1 MNKEVNDNLNKN
13 TSQED
18 IEFLTTAVPIIKDLN
33 NEQIEMLT
41 TSLPVIKDYTE
52 EEINELIK
60 KIPTLKKEDI
70 AKIKDALKP
79 VEKQSNKEKIIDL
92 LKTKRSKLLIILGI
106 LIIILTVISVGT
118 SFALSSQNEEY
129 ENYFFEIDK
138 KENPN
143 MEIYNIP
150 KDSPNFIKDS
160 KASQIVSCM
169 QSNTPIEKLPE
180 SVTSVINEIN
190 DYYNKSINRFAYKYV
205 DIYTGFTVSYNENQH
220 IFTASTIKAPT
231 DIYIYE
237 NAENGS
243 IDLEEK
249 LLYTKKYYNPGAGY
263 IKLGEENTYYTVRE
277 LVKNSAYYSDNV
289 AHTMLMDKFNK
300 DDMLA
305 FWKAKGTNAI
315 FTRPTIWGET
325 SAHDAAI
332 YMNELYNF
340 YEKGSD
346 IAKELMSYFTDNG
359 GQFLIPPQGLTSA
372 NKSGCAGS
380 VMHDISIVFD
390 ENPYI
395 VIALSNLGCLSAGS
409 YFEDVSNL
417 TYKLHKAYWD
427 YKVSS
432 CINK

>member
-33 NEQIEMLT
+33 DEQIEMLT
-41 TSLPVIKDYTE
+41 TSLPVIKDYNE

-92 LKTKRSKLLIILGI
+92 LKTKRSKLLIILGV

-237 NAENGS
+237 NAEKGS

-249 LLYTKKYYNPGAGY
+249 LLYTKK
-263 IKLGEENTYYTVRE
+263 
-277 LVKNSAYYSDNV
+277 
-289 AHTMLMDKFNK
+289 
-300 DDMLA
+300 
-305 FWKAKGTNAI
+305 
-315 FTRPTIWGET
+315 
-325 SAHDAAI
+325 
-332 YMNELYNF
+332 
-340 YEKGSD
+340 
-346 IAKELMSYFTDNG
+346 
-359 GQFLIPPQGLTSA
+359 
-372 NKSGCAGS
+372 
-380 VMHDISIVFD
+380 
-390 ENPYI
+390 
-395 VIALSNLGCLSAGS
+395 
-409 YFEDVSNL
+409 
-417 TYKLHKAYWD
+417 
-427 YKVSS
+427 
-432 CINK
+432 